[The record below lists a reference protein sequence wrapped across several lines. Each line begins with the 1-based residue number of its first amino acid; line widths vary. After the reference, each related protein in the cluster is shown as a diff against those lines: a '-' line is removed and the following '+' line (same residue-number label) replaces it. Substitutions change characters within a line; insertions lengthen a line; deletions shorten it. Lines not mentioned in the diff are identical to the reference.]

1 MLGFESYKKKAFNV
15 LEDNWCHGGM
25 NCPSVVGGS
34 YYLRAEYCFVLSLSF
49 FLKHTYQRQ
58 HLSLVHYLLFTCLG
72 LIYILHAIGAPKEVL
87 VFICFF
93 CGHDKINNSWTV

>member
-25 NCPSVVGGS
+25 NCLSVVGGS

-49 FLKHTYQRQ
+49 FLKHTYQRAFEFSTLFIV
-58 HLSLVHYLLFTCLG
+58 HLPRAYLYFTCNR
-72 LIYILHAIGAPKEVL
+72 
-87 VFICFF
+87 C
-93 CGHDKINNSWTV
+93 T